1 MSDVVDFEREAV
13 RLGLPLY
20 LKSKA
25 AAVMMSCGPT
35 KLRELINDG
44 HIEGVKRGKDLLVK
58 TSSVLR
64 FNAGLPP
71 AKFTLPPKRS
81 SSAAA

>member
-1 MSDVVDFEREAV
+1 MSHMDFEVEAV
-13 RLGLPLY
+13 RLGLPLF

-25 AAVMMSCGPT
+25 AAKMMSCGAT

-44 HIEGVKRGKDLLVK
+44 QIEGFKRGKDLMIK

-64 FNAGLPP
+64 FNATLPP
-71 AKFTLPPKRS
+71 ARFTLPKKS
-81 SSAAA
+81 KDISAAV